1 MDVMKTLDI
10 ALGMVFVFLI
20 FSLCVTALNEFVAAA
35 LSSRARWLRKGITAL
50 LAKPG
55 AGAADNRSNAPPA
68 KDEAKPVDVDQ
79 VYRSPFIS
87 ALGRGPLKSFQL
99 RFAPSYVPPWTLV
112 KGMLDAANGA
122 VGTALGTFEQVKEAV
137 TKLPDRSPIKVTL
150 QDLIARAD
158 NDLGKL
164 QGLVEEWFKTFE
176 NQLTA
181 WYRQKTQYVLVGLS
195 LVLAV
200 AMNLDTLAMVR
211 VLSSD
216 TKTRAAL
223 AEQGFKA
230 AQANSSTA
238 ILDLA
243 PLKSAQDALA
253 NAKAKD
259 GTAEELRKLQDNI
272 DRELTELDK
281 KAGQLVDTLAATGLP
296 MGWKELNFA
305 ALSTADQLR
314 KVLGWLLTAFALSL
328 GAPFWFDLLQ
338 KLSSIRSVGKNL
350 LEHKQADGKATGM

>member
-1 MDVMKTLDI
+1 MDVLKTLDI
-10 ALGMVFVFLI
+10 ALGMVFVYLI
-20 FSLCVTALNEFVAAA
+20 FSLCVTALNEFVAAVF
-35 LSSRARWLRKGITAL
+35 SSRARWLRRGIGAL
-50 LAKPG
+50 LAIPETKPDEG
-55 AGAADNRSNAPPA
+55 
-68 KDEAKPVDVDQ
+68 KDAVKALNVDD

-87 ALGRGPLKSFQL
+87 ALGRGPWKSLQL

-112 KGMLDAANGA
+112 QGMLDAADQSA
-122 VGTALGTFEQVKEAV
+122 DKAFGTFAQVKDAV
-137 TKLPDRSPIKVTL
+137 AKLPDRSPIKVTL

-195 LVLAV
+195 LMLAV

-253 NAKAKD
+253 NAKAKG
-259 GTAEELRKLQDNI
+259 GTAEELRKLQDSV

-350 LEHKQADGKATGM
+350 LEHKQADSKATGA